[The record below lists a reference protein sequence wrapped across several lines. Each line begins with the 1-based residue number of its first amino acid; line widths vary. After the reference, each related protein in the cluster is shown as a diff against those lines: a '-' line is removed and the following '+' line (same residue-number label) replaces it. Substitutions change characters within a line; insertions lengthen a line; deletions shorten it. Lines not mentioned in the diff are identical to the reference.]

1 MANAMLDARK
11 EADSYRRIEVITGE
25 RRRRRWTAEEKAQI
39 VAESFEEGANI
50 SEVARRHSVSRG
62 LLTVWR
68 HKCMTAASIEAP
80 HFVPVR
86 VDAGS
91 GPGVVDPDHLPPSPS
106 ALLERTAP
114 TAAVRGVIEV
124 ELNGAHIRIEPG
136 ADSVMLS
143 TVLCAL
149 RGGR

>member
-25 RRRRRWTAEEKAQI
+25 RRRRRWTTEEKAQI

-68 HKCMTAASIEAP
+68 HKCMTAARIEAP

-86 VDAGS
+86 VDNGS
-91 GPGVVDPDHLPPSPS
+91 GSETSVDPEHFAPRHE
-106 ALLERTAP
+106 ALRAASTA
-114 TAAVRGVIEV
+114 TARGVIEV
-124 ELNGAHIRIEPG
+124 ELNGARIRVEPG
-136 ADSVMLS
+136 ADSATLS
-143 TVLCAL
+143 AVLFAL